1 MGAMAGEDRHGRAG
15 EMRDARSRRP
25 LAAILLTAAGM
36 LAASDSTSAL
46 DLRRAENVGGL
57 HLRIPI
63 EYLAGGH
70 DDEEFLLAVR
80 WPSMLPAANEVSSPA
95 GQDILFIGG
104 DEDQLALALPARF
117 ETMRRYVG
125 AASLATGERFGLQL
139 FPRDAALSQG
149 HYDPHLDL
157 FAHIEGGEVRSMILC
172 DPDGSELPPNCHDE
186 LVFQHAHITLSFAKP
201 RLAEVERMIREGE
214 IKDATTV
221 AALGLLRLKGLL

>member
-1 MGAMAGEDRHGRAG
+1 MGAVAAAEDRAAHAE
-15 EMRDARSRRP
+15 EMTDARARRLSWP
-25 LAAILLTAAGM
+25 LAAILVAV
-36 LAASDSTSAL
+36 SSSTSAL

-125 AASLATGERFGLQL
+125 AAPLAAGERFGLQL

-186 LVFQHAHITLSFAKP
+186 LVFRHAHITLGFAKP
-201 RLAEVERMIREGE
+201 RLAEWQAMEIRSQQ
-214 IKDATTV
+214 
-221 AALGLLRLKGLL
+221 LLLSFESKGD

>member
-1 MGAMAGEDRHGRAG
+1 MGAMAAAQDRPARAG
-15 EMRDARSRRP
+15 EMTDARSHLRRRP
-25 LAAILLTAAGM
+25 LAAIFLAVAAM
-36 LAASDSTSAL
+36 LAASSASAL

-57 HLRIPI
+57 HLRVPI

-80 WPSMLPAANEVSSPA
+80 WPSMMPAANEVSSPPS
-95 GQDILFIGG
+95 QDILFIGG

-117 ETMRRYVG
+117 ETMRRYIG
-125 AASLATGERFGLQL
+125 AAPEAAGERFGLQL

-157 FAHIEGGEVRSMILC
+157 FAHVEGGEVRSIIIC

-186 LVFQHAHITLSFAKP
+186 LVFQHAHITLGFAKP
-201 RLAEVERMIREGE
+201 RLAEWQAMEIRSQQLLLSFESKGE
-214 IKDATTV
+214 
-221 AALGLLRLKGLL
+221 

>member
-1 MGAMAGEDRHGRAG
+1 MAAAEDQAAHAG
-15 EMRDARSRRP
+15 EMTNARSPRLRWP
-25 LAAILLTAAGM
+25 LAAILLLTTGLLMATGA
-36 LAASDSTSAL
+36 SAL

-70 DDEEFLLAVR
+70 DDEEFLLAVH
-80 WPSMLPAANEVSSPA
+80 WPSMMPAADEVSSPPS
-95 GQDILFIGG
+95 QDILFIGG

-125 AASLATGERFGLQL
+125 AAPKAAGERFGLQL

-157 FAHIEGGEVRSMILC
+157 FAHVEGGEVRSVIIC

-186 LVFQHAHITLSFAKP
+186 LVFQHAHITLSFAKL
-201 RLAEVERMIREGE
+201 RLAEWHAMETRSQQLLLSFSRE
-214 IKDATTV
+214 
-221 AALGLLRLKGLL
+221 

>member
-80 WPSMLPAANEVSSPA
+80 WPSMLPAANEVSSAPS
-95 GQDILFIGG
+95 QDILFIGG
-104 DEDQLALALPARF
+104 DEDQLALGLPARF

-125 AASLATGERFGLQL
+125 AAPKPVGERFGLQL
-139 FPRDAALSQG
+139 FPRDPILGQG

-157 FAHIEGGEVRSMILC
+157 FAHVEGGEVRSIIIC
-172 DPDGSELPPNCHDE
+172 DPEGSELPPNCHDE
-186 LVFQHAHITLSFAKP
+186 IVFQHAHITLSFAKP
-201 RLAEVERMIREGE
+201 RLAEWQAMETRSEQ
-214 IKDATTV
+214 
-221 AALGLLRLKGLL
+221 LLLSFESKGD

>member
-1 MGAMAGEDRHGRAG
+1 MGAVAAAEDGAAHAG
-15 EMRDARSRRP
+15 EMTSARSHLRRRP
-25 LAAILLTAAGM
+25 LAAIFLAAAGM
-36 LAASDSTSAL
+36 LAASSASAL

-57 HLRIPI
+57 HLRVPI

-104 DEDQLALALPARF
+104 DEDQLALPARF

-125 AASLATGERFGLQL
+125 AAPKPAGERFGLQL

-157 FAHIEGGEVRSMILC
+157 FAHLDGGEVRSMILC
-172 DPDGSELPPNCHDE
+172 DTDGSELPPNCHDE
-186 LVFQHAHITLSFAKP
+186 LVFRHAHITLGFAKP
-201 RLAEVERMIREGE
+201 RLAEWQAMEIRSQQ
-214 IKDATTV
+214 
-221 AALGLLRLKGLL
+221 LLLSFESKGD

>member
-1 MGAMAGEDRHGRAG
+1 MGAVAAAEDRAAHAG
-15 EMRDARSRRP
+15 EMNDARAYLPHRP
-25 LAAILLTAAGM
+25 LAAILVAVAAM
-36 LAASDSTSAL
+36 LAASTGVSAL

-57 HLRIPI
+57 HLRVPI

-80 WPSMLPAANEVSSPA
+80 WPSMMPAANEVSSPPS
-95 GQDILFIGG
+95 QDILFIGG

-117 ETMRRYVG
+117 ETMRRYIG
-125 AASLATGERFGLQL
+125 AAPKAAGERFGLQL

-157 FAHIEGGEVRSMILC
+157 FAHVEGGEVRSIIIC

-186 LVFQHAHITLSFAKP
+186 LVFQHAHITLGFAKP
-201 RLAEVERMIREGE
+201 RLAEWQAMEIRSQQ
-214 IKDATTV
+214 
-221 AALGLLRLKGLL
+221 LLLSFESKGD

>member
-1 MGAMAGEDRHGRAG
+1 MNG
-15 EMRDARSRRP
+15 ARSHLPHRP
-25 LAAILLTAAGM
+25 LASILVAATAM
-36 LAASDSTSAL
+36 LAASGGASAL

-57 HLRIPI
+57 HLRVPI

-80 WPSMLPAANEVSSPA
+80 WPAMMPAANQVSSPPSP
-95 GQDILFIGG
+95 DILFIGG

-125 AASLATGERFGLQL
+125 AAPKAAGERLGLQL
-139 FPRDAALSQG
+139 FPRDAVLSQG

-157 FAHIEGGEVRSMILC
+157 FAHVEGGEVRSIITC
-172 DPDGSELPPNCHDE
+172 DPDGSELPPSCHDE

-201 RLAEVERMIREGE
+201 RLAEWQAMETRSEQ
-214 IKDATTV
+214 
-221 AALGLLRLKGLL
+221 LLLSFESKGD

>member
-1 MGAMAGEDRHGRAG
+1 MGAVAAAEDRAAQAG
-15 EMRDARSRRP
+15 EMTEARSWRWRPP
-25 LAAILLTAAGM
+25 LAAILAAMGM
-36 LAASDSTSAL
+36 LAVSGGASAL

-80 WPSMLPAANEVSSPA
+80 WPSMMPAANEVLSSP
-95 GQDILFIGG
+95 GRDILFIGG

-125 AASLATGERFGLQL
+125 AAPKAAGESFGLQI
-139 FPRDAALSQG
+139 FPRDAVLSQG

-157 FAHIEGGEVRSMILC
+157 FAHFEGGELRSMIVC
-172 DPDGSELPPNCHDE
+172 DPDGSELPPSCHDE
-186 LVFQHAHITLSFAKP
+186 LVFRHAHITLSFAKP
-201 RLAEVERMIREGE
+201 RLAEWQEMEVQSQQ
-214 IKDATTV
+214 
-221 AALGLLRLKGLL
+221 LLLSFAQAGQ

>member
-1 MGAMAGEDRHGRAG
+1 MN
-15 EMRDARSRRP
+15 DARAYPPRRP
-25 LAAILLTAAGM
+25 LATILAAVTAM
-36 LAASDSTSAL
+36 LAASGGASAL

-57 HLRIPI
+57 HLRVPI

-80 WPSMLPAANEVSSPA
+80 WPSMLPAANEVSSPV

-125 AASLATGERFGLQL
+125 AAPKPAGERFGLQL
-139 FPRDAALSQG
+139 FPRNAVLSQG
-149 HYDPHLDL
+149 HYDPHLEL
-157 FAHIEGGEVRSMILC
+157 FAHVEGDEVRSIIVC
-172 DPDGSELPPNCHDE
+172 DPDASELPPNCHDE

-201 RLAEVERMIREGE
+201 RLAEWQAMEIRSQQ
-214 IKDATTV
+214 
-221 AALGLLRLKGLL
+221 LLLSFESKGD

>member
-1 MGAMAGEDRHGRAG
+1 MISAGQRASRS
-15 EMRDARSRRP
+15 EQDAATGMYLRVF
-25 LAAILLTAAGM
+25 LTAFVAAIFLAAAGM
-36 LAASDSTSAL
+36 LAASSASAL

-125 AASLATGERFGLQL
+125 AAPKPAGQRFGLQL
-139 FPRDAALSQG
+139 FPRDAVLSQG
-149 HYDPHLDL
+149 HYDPHLEL
-157 FAHIEGGEVRSMILC
+157 FAHVEGDEVRSIIIC
-172 DPDGSELPPNCHDE
+172 DADGSELPPNCHDE
-186 LVFQHAHITLSFAKP
+186 LVFRHAHITLGFAKP
-201 RLAEVERMIREGE
+201 RLAEWQAMETRSQLLLLSFASKGE
-214 IKDATTV
+214 
-221 AALGLLRLKGLL
+221 

>member
-1 MGAMAGEDRHGRAG
+1 MGAVSAAEDQAAPAG
-15 EMRDARSRRP
+15 EMNGARSHLPHRP
-25 LAAILLTAAGM
+25 LASILVAATAM
-36 LAASDSTSAL
+36 LAASGGASAL

-57 HLRIPI
+57 HLRVPI

-80 WPSMLPAANEVSSPA
+80 WPAMMPAANQVSSPPSP
-95 GQDILFIGG
+95 DILFIGG

-125 AASLATGERFGLQL
+125 AAPKAAGERLGLQL
-139 FPRDAALSQG
+139 FPRDAVLSQG

-157 FAHIEGGEVRSMILC
+157 FAHVEGGEVRSIITC
-172 DPDGSELPPNCHDE
+172 DPDGSELPPSCHDE

-201 RLAEVERMIREGE
+201 RLAEWQAMETRSEQ
-214 IKDATTV
+214 
-221 AALGLLRLKGLL
+221 LLLSFESKGD

>member
-1 MGAMAGEDRHGRAG
+1 MTEAYT
-15 EMRDARSRRP
+15 RRPRGP
-25 LAAILLTAAGM
+25 LAAILLAATGM
-36 LAASDSTSAL
+36 LVASGNVAAL

-104 DEDQLALALPARF
+104 DEDQLALPARF

-125 AASLATGERFGLQL
+125 AAPKAVGERFGLQL

-157 FAHIEGGEVRSMILC
+157 FAHLDGGEVRSMILC
-172 DPDGSELPPNCHDE
+172 DTDGSELPPNCHDE
-186 LVFQHAHITLSFAKP
+186 LVFQHAHITLSFAKL
-201 RLAEVERMIREGE
+201 RLAEWQAMEIRSQQ
-214 IKDATTV
+214 
-221 AALGLLRLKGLL
+221 LLLSFSRE

>member
-1 MGAMAGEDRHGRAG
+1 MGAVAAAEDQAAHAR
-15 EMRDARSRRP
+15 EMTNARSPRLRRP
-25 LAAILLTAAGM
+25 LAAILLVTTGLLMATG
-36 LAASDSTSAL
+36 TSAL

-80 WPSMLPAANEVSSPA
+80 WPSMLPAANEVSSPV

-125 AASLATGERFGLQL
+125 AAPKPAGERFGLQL
-139 FPRDAALSQG
+139 FPRNAVLSQG
-149 HYDPHLDL
+149 HYDPHLEL
-157 FAHIEGGEVRSMILC
+157 FAHVEGDEVRSIIVC
-172 DPDGSELPPNCHDE
+172 DPDASELPPNCHDE
-186 LVFQHAHITLSFAKP
+186 LVFRHAHITLGFAKL
-201 RLAEVERMIREGE
+201 RLAEWQAMETRSEQ
-214 IKDATTV
+214 
-221 AALGLLRLKGLL
+221 LLLSFESKGD

>member
-1 MGAMAGEDRHGRAG
+1 MTN
-15 EMRDARSRRP
+15 ARSPRLRRP
-25 LAAILLTAAGM
+25 LAAILLVTTGLLMATG
-36 LAASDSTSAL
+36 TSAL

-125 AASLATGERFGLQL
+125 AAPLAAGERFGLQL

-186 LVFQHAHITLSFAKP
+186 LVFQHAHITLGFAKL
-201 RLAEVERMIREGE
+201 RLAEWQAMETRSQLLLLSFASKGE
-214 IKDATTV
+214 
-221 AALGLLRLKGLL
+221 